1 MTEII
6 LASASRIR
14 GELLRNAGLNII
26 VDPADV
32 DERAIEEPLLKS
44 GFPPADIAEVLAEAK
59 AQAVSERHPGALVI
73 GADQVLEFEGNRL
86 TKPDDMEAARRQ
98 LLAMSGKTH
107 ALHSAVTLARDGETL
122 WRHVATV
129 RLKMRDFGPA
139 FVGRYLAQVGEV
151 ALTSVGAYQLEG
163 PGVQLFETIDGDY
176 FSVLGLPLL
185 PLLARLREQ
194 GAIEA

>member
-1 MTEII
+1 MTEIV
-6 LASASRIR
+6 LASGSRIR
-14 GELLRNAGLNII
+14 GELLRNAGLRFS

-32 DERAIEEPLLKS
+32 DERAIEEPLLRS
-44 GFPPADIAEVLAEAK
+44 GFSPVDIATVLAEAK
-59 AQAVSERHPGALVI
+59 AQAVSERHSGAFVI
-73 GADQVLEFEGNRL
+73 GADQVLEFEGGRL
-86 TKPDDMEAARRQ
+86 TKPENMEAARRQ

-107 ALHSAVTLARDGETL
+107 ALHSAVVLARNGETL
-122 WRHVATV
+122 WRHVGTV

-139 FVGRYLAQVGEV
+139 FVGRYLAQVGDA

-185 PLLARLREQ
+185 PLLARLRDE